1 MKNAIIN
8 GLRAGN
14 ISRIKRNAVNAA
26 AVDVYI
32 FNPLTLD
39 HTVVTIDKKEY
50 RQIYQSTT
58 GRPCMF

>member
-1 MKNAIIN
+1 MKTTIIKA
-8 GLRAGN
+8 LKAGN

-26 AVDVYI
+26 VVDVYI
-32 FNPLTLD
+32 YNPLTLD
-39 HTVVTIDKKEY
+39 HTVVTIEKKEY